1 MFVGIVM
8 AKEERERMRKE
19 ERDIKR
25 TILRKRERETK
36 CVWFRMKER
45 ERVKEG
51 VCVFY
56 SVRMK

>member
-25 TILRKRERETK
+25 TILRKRERDK
-36 CVWFRMKER
+36 VCVVQDER
-45 ERVKEG
+45 ER
-51 VCVFY
+51 
-56 SVRMK
+56 

>member
-1 MFVGIVM
+1 M